1 MGIYDR
7 DYYRNDKRSTLDPF
21 SARTQVTII
30 LVAINCV
37 IWFIQLATSEPGPL
51 GGDRGAFTNA
61 FKIDVNKILQGEVW
75 RLFTGAFLHD
85 PRHWGHLAINML
97 ILWWAGR
104 YVEDIYGSREF
115 LAFYLSAV
123 FITSVSF
130 VLFELAKGERDASA
144 YGASGAVTAVLVVFA
159 MHYPHR
165 TILLFFFLP
174 MPVWVLVI
182 FQVVKDFI
190 GITQLGLHSQPVA
203 YIAHLSGAAFGF
215 LYQYYSLRIL
225 NWLPSFRS
233 TAAAKRRAAAPKV
246 FRDPEPEPE
255 PEPAA
260 TSAATARE
268 PAASPSPA
276 SGSNVDEHLE
286 AKLDEVLEKVKKHGQ
301 DSLSESEREILVRA
315 SEIYR
320 RRRRS

>member
-21 SARTQVTII
+21 SARTQVTLI

-37 IWFIQLATSEPGPL
+37 VWFIQLATYERGPFGRDL
-51 GGDRGAFTNA
+51 GGFTNA
-61 FKIDVNKILQGEVW
+61 FKIDVSKILQGEVW

-85 PRHWGHLAINML
+85 PNGWGHLAINML

-115 LAFYLSAV
+115 LAFYLMAV
-123 FITSVSF
+123 FLTSTSF
-130 VLFELAKGERDASA
+130 VLFELAKGAPYDASA
-144 YGASGAVTAVLVVFA
+144 LGASGAVTAVLVVFA

-165 TILLFFFLP
+165 TVLLFFVVP
-174 MPVWVLVI
+174 VPVWALVI
-182 FQVVKDFI
+182 FQVVKDLI
-190 GITQLGLHSQPVA
+190 GVSQLGLYRQPVA
-203 YIAHLSGAAFGF
+203 YMAHLSGAAFGF
-215 LYQYYSLRIL
+215 LYQYYSLRVL
-225 NWLPSFRS
+225 NWLPSFGS

-255 PEPAA
+255 PA
-260 TSAATARE
+260 TTGAATARE
-268 PAASPSPA
+268 PAATSPPT
-276 SGSNVDEHLE
+276 SGSSVDEHLE